1 MERETI
7 IEVKNMHK
15 AFGPTIALKD
25 VNITF
30 RRGEIRGLIGE
41 NGSGK
46 STVTSIIAGM
56 QHATSGEMFYKGEPW
71 KPNSMV
77 EAQKAGISMILQ
89 EANTISHVTVAQN
102 IFAGREKEFAK
113 CGVISMKKMNKAAD
127 ELLEKFGVG
136 HIKAS
141 APIDI
146 YNFEDRKLI
155 EIVRCVTD
163 DTQVLVVDET
173 TTALSH
179 EGRKILYNLIHKL
192 SAEENKC
199 VIFIFI

>member
-30 RRGEIRGLIGE
+30 KKGEIRGLIGE

-56 QHATSGEMFYKGEPW
+56 QHATSGEMFYKGKAW
-71 KPNSMV
+71 KPHSMV

-102 IFAGREKEFAK
+102 IFAGREKETL
-113 CGVISMKKMNKAAD
+113 N
-127 ELLEKFGVG
+127 
-136 HIKAS
+136 
-141 APIDI
+141 
-146 YNFEDRKLI
+146 
-155 EIVRCVTD
+155 
-163 DTQVLVVDET
+163 
-173 TTALSH
+173 
-179 EGRKILYNLIHKL
+179 
-192 SAEENKC
+192 
-199 VIFIFI
+199 